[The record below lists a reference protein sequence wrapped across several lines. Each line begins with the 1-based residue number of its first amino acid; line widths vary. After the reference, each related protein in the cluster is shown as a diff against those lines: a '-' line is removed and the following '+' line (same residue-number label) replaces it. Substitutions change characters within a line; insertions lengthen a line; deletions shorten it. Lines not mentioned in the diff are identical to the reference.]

1 MLERLKILSDN
12 NVIDTDIYDTSV
24 ILHNSIMTEKGFV
37 ETEAYTVAMTH
48 LAMAMHRVKNGE
60 VVAEMDEAIV
70 SDLKSQPCFKEVET
84 VIHDIVSQ
92 FEFEVP
98 LSEMQYLWLHFL
110 NIYSEKGGCNE
121 ESSRRGTN

>member
-1 MLERLKILSDN
+1 MLERLKILSDS

-60 VVAEMDEAIV
+60 VVAEMDEATV

-84 VIHDIVSQ
+84 VIDDIVSQ

>member
-12 NVIDTDIYDTSV
+12 DVIDTDIYDVSV
-24 ILHNSIMTEKGFV
+24 MLHNSIMAEKGFV
-37 ETEAYTVAMTH
+37 KTEAYTVAMTH
-48 LAMAMHRVKNGE
+48 LAMAMHRVKNGD

-70 SDLKSQPCFKEVET
+70 SDLKSQSCFEEVEA
-84 VIHDIVSQ
+84 VVHDIVGQ

-98 LSEMQYLWLHFL
+98 LSEIQYLWLHFL